1 MRLSGMRLLL
11 GMIALLMLADFV
23 FRGIV
28 PATTA
33 GKTDFSELYVG
44 AWLFRHGQNYYDV
57 TLATRTAARITF
69 SNMPVAV
76 VYPPTTFPLIVP
88 LTYLTWPWA
97 NLMWL
102 LIGSVGIAVTIAMLI
117 RLGRFRKW
125 DDRTLILAT
134 FILAFAPL
142 HEAFHLGNM
151 AIAAV
156 PMCLWGIDC
165 AERRRDL
172 LAGAILALSSAL
184 KPQLG
189 LWILLF
195 YLVQLRKRVFLGA
208 LGPGIA
214 ISTVLLLY
222 PVPARELI
230 GAYNRNFQYWFAAGR
245 PFGFTEGAYPFHVNN
260 VQIILYQVLHDA
272 SVTNK
277 LAHGLFLA
285 GLVVWGV
292 AVFRGRFHIAPA
304 LALSSL
310 VALTFISLYH
320 TVNDVTFLT
329 LALCWAYSGKEEPT
343 WTKRLTCILFLLL
356 MLPGHSVLMRSM
368 PYLGSGVINSWWW
381 KLLIAR
387 YFVWVLLTLNG
398 VLLYSLVSSA
408 YNDNSAEQHFLNTGK
423 SGAAVQPAPA

>member
-1 MRLSGMRLLL
+1 MRVSGMRILL
-11 GMIALLMLADFV
+11 GLVMLLMLADFV
-23 FRGIV
+23 FRGII
-28 PATTA
+28 PAPSA

-57 TLATRTAARITF
+57 TLATRTAARITY

-76 VYPPTTFPLIVP
+76 VYPPTAFPLIAP
-88 LTYLTWPWA
+88 LTFLSWGWA
-97 NLMWL
+97 NLIWL
-102 LIGSVGIAVTIAMLI
+102 LIGSVGIAVTIAVLI

-151 AIAAV
+151 ALAAV
-156 PMCLWGIDC
+156 PLSLFGIDC

-172 LAGAILALSSAL
+172 LAGAILAVSSAL

-189 LWILLF
+189 VWILLF
-195 YLVQLRKRVFLGA
+195 YLIQRRRQIFLGA
-208 LGPGIA
+208 LGPGIV
-214 ISTVLLLY
+214 ISAMLLLY

-230 GAYNRNFQYWFAAGR
+230 SAYNQNFRYWFAAGR

-260 VQIILYQVLHDA
+260 VQVVLYQFLHNVSA
-272 SVTNK
+272 TNK
-277 LAHGLFLA
+277 LAHGIFLA
-285 GLVVWGV
+285 GLAVWGV
-292 AVFRGRFHIAPA
+292 AVFRGRFHPPTS

-329 LALCWAYSGKEEPT
+329 LALCWAYGGQDELT
-343 WTKRLTCILFLLL
+343 WPKRLTCILFLLL

-368 PYLGSGVINSWWW
+368 PYLGSAVLGSWWW
-381 KLLIAR
+381 KILIAR
-387 YFVWVLLTLNG
+387 YFVWLLLALNG
-398 VLLYSLVSSA
+398 VLLYSLIISAFGGNSSGLG
-408 YNDNSAEQHFLNTGK
+408 DVNTVENE
-423 SGAAVQPAPA
+423 AAINFG